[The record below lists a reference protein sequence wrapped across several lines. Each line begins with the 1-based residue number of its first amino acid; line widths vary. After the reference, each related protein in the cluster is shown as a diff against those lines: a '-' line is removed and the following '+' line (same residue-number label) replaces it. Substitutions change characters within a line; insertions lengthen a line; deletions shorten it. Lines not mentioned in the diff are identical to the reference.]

1 MHLLMASIVEPVKWG
16 FLPKPNNV
24 DDHEKYATDM
34 LNAKLIDVYHA
45 SVFFCKVY
53 RDLISYGRSYL
64 EADMMKQGMNP
75 MVAKETLTNLINTM
89 DGFIPQNKS
98 LNLKGAN

>member
-1 MHLLMASIVEPVKWG
+1 MASIVEPVKWG
-16 FLPKPNNV
+16 FIPKPNNV